1 MGSPSQKVAQRV
13 SDVFSL
19 EDGMKNIARALALL
33 VVTAAPAYAGVQ
45 TTTPEPATITLVAT
59 GAAVVGVAA
68 WIRRRK
74 K

>member
-1 MGSPSQKVAQRV
+1 
-13 SDVFSL
+13 
-19 EDGMKNIARALALL
+19 MKNIVRALALL
-33 VVTAAPAYAGVQ
+33 VVAAAPAHAGGVPV
-45 TTTPEPATITLVAT
+45 TTPEPTTITLVAT

>member
-1 MGSPSQKVAQRV
+1 
-13 SDVFSL
+13 
-19 EDGMKNIARALALL
+19 MKNIARALTLL
-33 VVTAAPAYAGVQ
+33 AVSATPAFAGGTAI
-45 TTTPEPATITLVAT
+45 TTPEPATITLVAT

>member
-1 MGSPSQKVAQRV
+1 
-13 SDVFSL
+13 L

-33 VVTAAPAYAGVQ
+33 VVAAVPAYAGVVQ
-45 TTTPEPATITLVAT
+45 TTTPEPAMITLVAT

>member
-1 MGSPSQKVAQRV
+1 
-13 SDVFSL
+13 
-19 EDGMKNIARALALL
+19 MKNIVRALALL
-33 VVTAAPAYAGVQ
+33 VVAAAPAYAGGVPV
-45 TTTPEPATITLVAT
+45 TTPEPATMTLVAT

>member
-1 MGSPSQKVAQRV
+1 
-13 SDVFSL
+13 L
-19 EDGMKNIARALALL
+19 EDGMKNIAQALALL
-33 VVTAAPAYAGVQ
+33 VVAAAPAYAGVI
-45 TTTPEPATITLVAT
+45 THTTPEPATITLVAT

>member
-1 MGSPSQKVAQRV
+1 
-13 SDVFSL
+13 
-19 EDGMKNIARALALL
+19 MKNIARALALL
-33 VVTAAPAYAGVQ
+33 VVTAAPAYAGGTQ
-45 TTTPEPATITLVAT
+45 ITTPEPATITLVAT

>member
-1 MGSPSQKVAQRV
+1 
-13 SDVFSL
+13 L

-33 VVTAAPAYAGVQ
+33 VVTAGPAFAGTV

-59 GAAVVGVAA
+59 GATVLGVTA

>member
-1 MGSPSQKVAQRV
+1 
-13 SDVFSL
+13 
-19 EDGMKNIARALALL
+19 MKNIARALALL
-33 VVTAAPAYAGVQ
+33 VVSAAPAYAGSTVQ
-45 TTTPEPATITLVAT
+45 VTPEPATITLVAT

>member
-1 MGSPSQKVAQRV
+1 
-13 SDVFSL
+13 
-19 EDGMKNIARALALL
+19 MKNIARALELL
-33 VVTAAPAYAGVQ
+33 VVAAGPAYAGGVPV
-45 TTTPEPATITLVAT
+45 TTPEPATITLVAT

>member
-1 MGSPSQKVAQRV
+1 MKNVAQ
-13 SDVFSL
+13 
-19 EDGMKNIARALALL
+19 ALVLL
-33 VVTAAPAYAGVQ
+33 IVAASPAYAGGAVQ
-45 TTTPEPATITLVAT
+45 AAPEPATITLVAT

>member
-1 MGSPSQKVAQRV
+1 
-13 SDVFSL
+13 
-19 EDGMKNIARALALL
+19 MKNIARALALL
-33 VVTAAPAYAGVQ
+33 VVSAAPAYAGSPAV
-45 TTTPEPATITLVAT
+45 TTPEPATITLVAT

>member
-1 MGSPSQKVAQRV
+1 
-13 SDVFSL
+13 
-19 EDGMKNIARALALL
+19 MKNIARALALL
-33 VVTAAPAYAGVQ
+33 VVAAVPAYAGVIQ

>member
-1 MGSPSQKVAQRV
+1 
-13 SDVFSL
+13 
-19 EDGMKNIARALALL
+19 MKNIARALGLL
-33 VVTAAPAYAGVQ
+33 VIAAGPAYAGGPVQ
-45 TTTPEPATITLVAT
+45 VAPEPATITLVAT

>member
-1 MGSPSQKVAQRV
+1 
-13 SDVFSL
+13 
-19 EDGMKNIARALALL
+19 MKNIAQALALL
-33 VVTAAPAYAGVQ
+33 VVTAAPAYAGGTPAV
-45 TTTPEPATITLVAT
+45 TTPEPATITLVAT

>member
-1 MGSPSQKVAQRV
+1 
-13 SDVFSL
+13 
-19 EDGMKNIARALALL
+19 MKNIARALALL
-33 VVTAAPAYAGVQ
+33 VVGAVPAHAGVI
-45 TTTPEPATITLVAT
+45 THTAPEPATITLVAT